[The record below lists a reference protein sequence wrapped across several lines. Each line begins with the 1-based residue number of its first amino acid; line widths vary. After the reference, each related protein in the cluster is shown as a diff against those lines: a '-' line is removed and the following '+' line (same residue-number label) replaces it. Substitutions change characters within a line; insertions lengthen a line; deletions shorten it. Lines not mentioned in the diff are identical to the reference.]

1 LETGKPRKSA
11 MTVSLLDAEHM
22 SSLAGELAKSGDYLG
37 WTEIE
42 LELRDRSYSDA
53 AEWLRDDKLR
63 KRLDTICRDART
75 RKLTQP
81 QS

>member
-1 LETGKPRKSA
+1 
-11 MTVSLLDAEHM
+11 M
-22 SSLAGELAKSGDYLG
+22 SSLAGEQANSGDLLG
-37 WTEIE
+37 WIEIE
-42 LELRDRSYSDA
+42 LELRDRSYSNA

-63 KRLDTICRDART
+63 KRRLDTICRGART